1 MRNVVVRGLDI
12 NDLDKWVASEV
23 GLWGLPASVY
33 QSGQRTQMDGIW
45 VTNPYSGAMSGAL
58 SGTYIGDTP
67 EDAQSAL
74 KLLRKSLRDGLF
86 LVSVLTAAG
95 WQSMQVLRS
104 GELTITWANEAR
116 VFKWSTQVTSP
127 DPVWFKGGQGPDGE
141 LDTSGQKAYELGL
154 HRVSGGLEFP
164 WKFPIKWGT
173 TTTTGEVTVYVPH
186 AARLTIEIKGLVTS
200 PSILITQGQD
210 GYVLTWDDLTL
221 GYGETLVV
229 DPLRRSA
236 LLGGSSPA
244 IPAIREWP
252 ESLSDG
258 YWTIRYSASEYN
270 QVSRAT
276 VTVKEIM

>member
-12 NDLDKWVASEV
+12 NDLDKWVTSEV

-45 VTNPYSGAMSGAL
+45 ITNPYSGAMSGAL

-74 KLLRKSLRDGLF
+74 KLLRKSLMDGLF
-86 LVSVLTAAG
+86 WISVLTAAG

-104 GELTITWANEAR
+104 GELTITWSNEAKA
-116 VFKWSTQVTSP
+116 FKWATQVSAP

-141 LDTSGQKAYELGL
+141 LDDSGNKTYELGL
-154 HRVSGGLEFP
+154 HKVSGGLEFP
-164 WKFPIKWGT
+164 WKFPIQWGT
-173 TTTTGEVTVYVPH
+173 TTSIGEVTVYVPH
-186 AARLTIEIKGLVTS
+186 AARLIIEIRGLVTS
-200 PSILITQGQD
+200 PSILITQGHD
-210 GYVLTWDDLTL
+210 GYVLTWDGLTL
-221 GYGETLVV
+221 GYGETLVA

-244 IPAIREWP
+244 IPSIREWP

-276 VTVKEIM
+276 ITVKEIM

>member
-45 VTNPYSGAMSGAL
+45 ITNPYSGALSGAL
-58 SGTYIGDTP
+58 SGTYIGETQ
-67 EDAQSAL
+67 EDSQAAL
-74 KLLRKSLRDGLF
+74 KLLRKSLRNGLF
-86 LVSVLTAAG
+86 WVSVLT
-95 WQSMQVLRS
+95 W
-104 GELTITWANEAR
+104 
-116 VFKWSTQVTSP
+116 
-127 DPVWFKGGQGPDGE
+127 DG
-141 LDTSGQKAYELGL
+141 
-154 HRVSGGLEFP
+154 
-164 WKFPIKWGT
+164 
-173 TTTTGEVTVYVPH
+173 
-186 AARLTIEIKGLVTS
+186 
-200 PSILITQGQD
+200 
-210 GYVLTWDDLTL
+210 LTL

-244 IPAIREWP
+244 IPSIREWP

>member
-12 NDLDKWVASEV
+12 NDLDKWVTSEA

-45 VTNPYSGAMSGAL
+45 ITNPYSGAMSGAL
-58 SGTYIGDTP
+58 SGTYIGETP
-67 EDAQSAL
+67 DDAQAAL

-86 LVSVLTAAG
+86 WVSVLTAAG
-95 WQSMQVLRS
+95 WQSMQIIRS
-104 GELTITWANEAR
+104 GELTINWLNEAK
-116 VFKWSTQVTSP
+116 VFQWATQVTAP
-127 DPVWFKGGQGPDGE
+127 DPVWFRGGQGPDGE
-141 LDTSGQKAYELGL
+141 LDTSGQKVYELGL
-154 HRVSGGLEFP
+154 HRASGGLVFP
-164 WKFPIKWGT
+164 WKFPIRWGT
-173 TTTTGEVTVYVPH
+173 TTTTGEATVYVPY
-186 AARLTIEIKGLVTS
+186 AARLIIEIKGLVTS

-210 GYVLTWDDLTL
+210 GYVLTWDGLTL

-244 IPAIREWP
+244 IPSIREWP
-252 ESLSDG
+252 DSLSDG
-258 YWTIRYSASEYN
+258 YWTIRYSAAEYN
-270 QVSRAT
+270 QVSKAI